1 LDHPSSTLLPSIPM
15 DTTIAPTST
24 SQPSDLASTL
34 LDLDAIVKN
43 LLLLLSE
50 KEKTVVVK
58 RFNLDGTR
66 RHTLEEIGKEFSVTR
81 ERIRQIEKN
90 ALAKMRRN
98 VFNTALTHLHEFT
111 STYIEESGGVI
122 REDILISKVVS
133 VLQNAD
139 VNVDVNSIRLALF
152 LHDDLGCIGN
162 TIVFYPYIKQKSVT
176 DYSLKNTAHKVV
188 NQLRKYGDVKP
199 INKLERDL
207 DKILKDFNFSSSLFK
222 SLMEIDKRVKVLD
235 ADQVGL
241 YEWRHI
247 HPRTLR
253 DKIMFILRTGK
264 ESMHFVDIASKI
276 SEKDFDNKKVN
287 IQAVHNELIRHPQF
301 ILIGRGIYALAE
313 WGYEKGTVADVI
325 EKILKEKNELG
336 QDDIIKQ
343 VLKKRQVKEIT
354 IVLALK
360 NNPNFERVGRKRY
373 KLVK

>member
-1 LDHPSSTLLPSIPM
+1 M